1 MPNRT
6 SERSALIEHSGVGG
20 SACEGTLYPIGCP
33 ASDRSDEASR
43 PFRDPL
49 LEGFAKRVAHEVG
62 GRRELECTR
71 VIMSPNGPRFLVC
84 CRSPHSMTCFFAL
97 MRLENK
103 RKRFSP
109 SSCEVV

>member
-20 SACEGTLYPIGCP
+20 SACEGTLYPIGRP
-33 ASDRSDEASR
+33 ASDRSDEAAR

-62 GRRELECTR
+62 GRRGL
-71 VIMSPNGPRFLVC
+71 N
-84 CRSPHSMTCFFAL
+84 
-97 MRLENK
+97 RLSVKEGDGEGRK
-103 RKRFSP
+103 RKERRVKCVEGGLS
-109 SSCEVV
+109 